1 MDPIVIWHDLQEK
14 HSKQQIRGCGD
25 GETII
30 GSSLEFTL
38 FLSLESMCWKL
49 CLMGNWRGGS

>member
-38 FLSLESMCWKL
+38 F
-49 CLMGNWRGGS
+49 